1 VIAAIVLAAGASVR
15 MGAPKA
21 GLPLGGH
28 GETVLSTGVR
38 ALLDAGVPRVVI
50 VAGAYPGAV
59 RDAWPFP
66 DRRVR
71 IVEHADW
78 GDGQLSSLLAGLSA
92 VNGPD
97 LEAVLVT
104 LVDVPLVAPATIR
117 AVIDAWTTSH
127 APIVRPARGDEH
139 GHPVLFDR
147 VLFEELARADVS
159 IGAKSVVRAHEAEIV
174 NVPVTDQ
181 GAFADMDTPEDYE
194 RLKTMAAQPGSGR

>member
-1 VIAAIVLAAGASVR
+1 
-15 MGAPKA
+15 MGMPKA
-21 GLPLGGH
+21 VLPLGDP

-38 ALLDAGVPRVVI
+38 ALLEAGVPRVVI
-50 VAGAYPGAV
+50 VAGAHPDAV
-59 RDAWPFP
+59 RDGWPFP

-78 GDGQLSSLLAGLSA
+78 SDGQLSSLVAGLSA

-104 LVDVPLVAPATIR
+104 LVDVPLVSSATIR
-117 AVIDAWTTSH
+117 AVIDAWTASH
-127 APIVRPARGDEH
+127 APIVRPARGNEH

-147 VLFEELARADVS
+147 VLFEELERADVTV
-159 IGAKSVVRAHEAEIV
+159 GAKSVVRAHEAEIV
-174 NVPVTDQ
+174 NVPVTDE

-194 RLKTMAAQPGSGR
+194 RLKRMAAKIGARS